1 METENL
7 KTENRGVK
15 KGIKRGPYKKNKIE
29 NLENLENNNV
39 MTESIEYKEP
49 DMTTNNF
56 VQTTGEENL
65 DNFLNEYKDEAT
77 DEEIKQQFTEKETV
91 QKVEQID
98 EQKIIING
106 YMLLAMSDFIFPLG
120 LKFLYG
126 FFDVRA
132 KQIDIN
138 DVKLSPEQKEALMSS
153 ADAVAQYIFQKA
165 NPLVIFSICMALFYG
180 TNFMTALNNI
190 PKQPKPEKIK
200 K

>member
-29 NLENLENNNV
+29 NLE
-39 MTESIEYKEP
+39 TEIMSIETNELEISN
-49 DMTTNNF
+49 NNF

-77 DEEIKQQFTEKETV
+77 EEEIKQQFSEKETV

-165 NPLVIFSICMALFYG
+165 NPLVVFSICMALFYG

-190 PKQPKPEKIK
+190 PKQPKPDKIK

>member
-1 METENL
+1 MENEIL

-15 KGIKRGPYKKNKIE
+15 KGQKRGSYKKNKIKNLDTE
-29 NLENLENNNV
+29 NMINEA
-39 MTESIEYKEP
+39 KEP
-49 DMTTNNF
+49 EITSNNF
-56 VQTTGEENL
+56 IQTTGEENL
-65 DNFLNEYKDEAT
+65 ENFLNEYKEEAT
-77 DEEIKQQFTEKETV
+77 EDEIKNQFAEKDNIE
-91 QKVEQID
+91 KVEQIN

-165 NPLVIFSICMALFYG
+165 NPLVVFSICMALFYG

-190 PKQPKPEKIK
+190 PKQQKPEKLKI
-200 K
+200 

>member
-1 METENL
+1 MENENL

-29 NLENLENNNV
+29 NLDTENMNNE
-39 MTESIEYKEP
+39 TKEP
-49 DMTTNNF
+49 EITTNNF

-77 DEEIKQQFTEKETV
+77 DDEIKQQFSEKETV
-91 QKVEQID
+91 QKVDQID

-165 NPLVIFSICMALFYG
+165 NPLVVFSICMALFYG

-190 PKQPKPEKIK
+190 PKQPKPEKLK

>member
-1 METENL
+1 MENENL

-29 NLENLENNNV
+29 NLETENMSNET
-39 MTESIEYKEP
+39 TEI
-49 DMTTNNF
+49 TTNNF

-65 DNFLNEYKDEAT
+65 DNFLNEYKDEASE
-77 DEEIKQQFTEKETV
+77 DEIKQQFTEKETV

-165 NPLVIFSICMALFYG
+165 NPLVVFSICMALFYG

-190 PKQPKPEKIK
+190 PKQPKPDKLK

>member
-29 NLENLENNNV
+29 NLETENMNNE
-39 MTESIEYKEP
+39 TNEP
-49 DMTTNNF
+49 EITTNNF

-65 DNFLNEYKDEAT
+65 DNFLNEYKDEAS
-77 DEEIKQQFTEKETV
+77 DDEIKQQFTEKETV

-165 NPLVIFSICMALFYG
+165 NPLVVFSICMALFYG

-190 PKQPKPEKIK
+190 PKQPKPDKLK

>member
-29 NLENLENNNV
+29 NLE
-39 MTESIEYKEP
+39 TEIMSIETNELEISN
-49 DMTTNNF
+49 NNF

-77 DEEIKQQFTEKETV
+77 EEEIKQQFSEKETV

-165 NPLVIFSICMALFYG
+165 NPLVVFSICMALFYG

-190 PKQPKPEKIK
+190 PKQPKEPKLK